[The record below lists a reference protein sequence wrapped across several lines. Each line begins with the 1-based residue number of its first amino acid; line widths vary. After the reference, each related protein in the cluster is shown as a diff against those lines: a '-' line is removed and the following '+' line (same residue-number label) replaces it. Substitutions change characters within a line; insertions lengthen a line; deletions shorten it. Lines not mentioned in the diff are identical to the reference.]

1 MIFLN
6 RKVFI
11 LTFCLIGCSI
21 HLFTVV
27 NEFLKFPVRTDIIY
41 DYPEKMIVPEIDIIL
56 YNIDLLNMTALY
68 LKYPEKMENA
78 CEFLMK
84 SANLENNSSADC
96 IKFLRSYYEKS
107 YHVANMLTVGDVE
120 RLNVESLIIESESAF
135 ADFIRNDLCAVKKYF
150 SAMNTFIRVSCRE
163 DSKPIEKRLMRNIAT
178 DNHFCIQHHIYNRFG
193 VRFAHQNSSIDS
205 YVFNYLE
212 VEREAGEN
220 VFTILR
226 YKETTIE
233 SREWPYQ
240 TNCRHYKKENKFSQC
255 LREKISHLYPG
266 VVEFEDVIQVGQ
278 FPSHF
283 KFEDLKTRTN
293 ETLSLIQSECTKL
306 VKQPQCIEKTYRT
319 RGRSLKEKGSGIGL
333 ICLDN
338 LIDFNIILKTY
349 PKSTFTELLIYI
361 SSILGIWFGIS
372 IYGKLI
378 DGFVFPTIT
387 TQMSGA
393 ITSKVGPGVEISTMT
408 EEHETV

>member
-11 LTFCLIGCSI
+11 LTFCLIGCTI
-21 HLFTVV
+21 HLFHVV
-27 NEFLKFPVRTDIIY
+27 NEFLKFPVQTDIIY

-84 SANLENNSSADC
+84 SANLENNSSVDC
-96 IKFLRSYYEKS
+96 IKFLKSYYERS
-107 YHVANMLTVGDVE
+107 YHVGNMLTVGDVE
-120 RLNVESLIIESESAF
+120 QLNTESLIVNKSNV
-135 ADFIRNDLCAVKKYF
+135 ADFIRNDLCTAKKYF

-163 DSKPIEKRLMRNIAT
+163 DSKAIERTLVRNIMPG
-178 DNHFCIQHHIYNRFG
+178 NRFCIQHNIYHLFG

-212 VEREAGEN
+212 VEREAGESL
-220 VFTILR
+220 FTFLR
-226 YKETTIE
+226 YRETTIE
-233 SREWPYQ
+233 SSEWPYQ
-240 TNCRHYKKENKFSQC
+240 TNCRHYKKEDIFSQC
-255 LREKISHLYPG
+255 LREKISHAYPG

-293 ETLSLIQSECTKL
+293 ETLSLIQSECTEL
-306 VKQPQCIEKTYRT
+306 VKQPQCIEKTYQT

-378 DGFVFPTIT
+378 DGFVFPTIA